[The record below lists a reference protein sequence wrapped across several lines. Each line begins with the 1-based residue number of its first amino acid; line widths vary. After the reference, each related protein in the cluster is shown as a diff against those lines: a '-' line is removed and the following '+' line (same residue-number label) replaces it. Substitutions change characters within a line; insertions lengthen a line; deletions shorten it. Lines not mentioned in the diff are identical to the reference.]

1 MNNYYATV
9 MGSLSGL
16 TDKELDEIITQATA
30 QKQKNKKDVLVKAS
44 QKVLD
49 ALKEYA
55 SAIVGWHP
63 LFDDGT
69 VEINPEDFYI
79 NDDGYLNV
87 R

>member
-1 MNNYYATV
+1 MNNYYNTV
-9 MGSLSGL
+9 MMSLSSL
-16 TDKELDEIITQATA
+16 TDKELDEVIGQATA
-30 QKQKNKKDVLVKAS
+30 QLKKNRKDTLVKAS

-49 ALKEYA
+49 ALKEYT
-55 SAIVGWHP
+55 SVIVGWHP